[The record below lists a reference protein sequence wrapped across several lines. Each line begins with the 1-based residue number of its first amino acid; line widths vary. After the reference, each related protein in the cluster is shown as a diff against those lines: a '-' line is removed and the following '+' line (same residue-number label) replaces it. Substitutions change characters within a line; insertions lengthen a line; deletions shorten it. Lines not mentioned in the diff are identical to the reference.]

1 MEGSAI
7 ASMASPAPST
17 ARRHPA
23 RIGRVGDRERLVPV
37 PHLSW
42 CGAKGP
48 YLGERAM
55 VEVVAEDSAWRTADV
70 HMSGSEKRGKWDKD
84 G

>member
-1 MEGSAI
+1 
-7 ASMASPAPST
+7 
-17 ARRHPA
+17 
-23 RIGRVGDRERLVPV
+23 
-37 PHLSW
+37 
-42 CGAKGP
+42 
-48 YLGERAM
+48 M